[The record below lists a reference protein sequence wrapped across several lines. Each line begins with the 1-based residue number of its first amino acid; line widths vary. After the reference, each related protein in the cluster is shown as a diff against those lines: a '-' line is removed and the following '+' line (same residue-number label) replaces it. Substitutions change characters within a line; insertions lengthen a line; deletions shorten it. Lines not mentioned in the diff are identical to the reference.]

1 MEPQMQ
7 MEMVSN
13 ALPMWV
19 ILVYIVAYVFFA
31 FCLAKLAARVGLAF
45 GNSFILALIPIAN
58 IYLMFKMS
66 GKPGWWTIMAFVP
79 IANLVCF
86 ILAWIA
92 YLEKI
97 GKPAWWVILLFVP
110 VVNLVIFLMLAFGKS
125 ATAAA

>member
-1 MEPQMQ
+1 MEPQMP
-7 MEMVSN
+7 MEMANQVF
-13 ALPMWV
+13 PMWV

-31 FCLAKLAARVGLAF
+31 FCLAKLAVRVGFAF
-45 GNSFILALIPIAN
+45 GHSFIMALIPIAN

-66 GKPGWWTIMAFVP
+66 GKPGWWTILAFVP

-110 VVNLVIFLMLAFGKS
+110 VVNLVIFLMLAFGKN
-125 ATAAA
+125 APAAA